1 MMNSVT
7 SIDSQSFKGKAKLM
21 AGTRFTVLLE
31 CVDEEASVALLD
43 NLFSDKSEG
52 KLVAG
57 CRVIRVDLIDQLD
70 NVKFLKHKIQ
80 ELHDVLVDMVKIVN
94 TI

>member
-1 MMNSVT
+1 M
-7 SIDSQSFKGKAKLM
+7 DEPDLEFKEKAKRK

-43 NLFSDKSEG
+43 NLFADKSEVE
-52 KLVAG
+52 LVAG
-57 CRVIRVDLIDQLD
+57 CRVIRVDLMDQLD
-70 NVKFLKHKIQ
+70 NVKFLKHKIH
-80 ELHDVLVDMVKIVN
+80 ELQDVLEDMVKAVN

>member
-1 MMNSVT
+1 MVSETNSG
-7 SIDSQSFKGKAKLM
+7 FKEKAKRK

-43 NLFSDKSEG
+43 NLFADKSEG
-52 KLVAG
+52 ELVAG

-70 NVKFLKHKIQ
+70 NVKLLKHKIQ
-80 ELHDVLVDMVKIVN
+80 ELQEVLEDTAKTVN
-94 TI
+94 MI